1 VRGQA
6 ARTPRRSNFARTDS
20 TGVKRGGGRR
30 ENTKRKVQRRGFN
43 ECRRSDQTRSSR
55 QGRPLEQGVDL
66 GFAGLPI
73 GLKSDAGCIPC
84 ESVGG
89 GGQWWAD
96 VAAGL
101 PLGRKLT
108 I

>member
-1 VRGQA
+1 M
-6 ARTPRRSNFARTDS
+6 
-20 TGVKRGGGRR
+20 
-30 ENTKRKVQRRGFN
+30 
-43 ECRRSDQTRSSR
+43 
-55 QGRPLEQGVDL
+55 EQGVDL

-89 GGQWWAD
+89 GGQWWAE